1 MSDDSSDKHLTGRLT
16 LRLQS
21 IIMPVLS
28 HRTYM
33 RLYMVHI
40 LHVRKK
46 RRAMI
51 DVLPTIF
58 EVDEDQL
65 DDRKRKHD
73 VAFIQ

>member
-1 MSDDSSDKHLTGRLT
+1 
-16 LRLQS
+16 
-21 IIMPVLS
+21 
-28 HRTYM
+28 
-33 RLYMVHI
+33 MVHI
-40 LHVRKK
+40 MHVRKK